1 MKNVARLFTQPT
13 TDEMEPFRLGMLF
26 LSSGNVV
33 ACDPLTSPEMKPFA
47 KTVQP
52 GKYAVNLYSDPGE
65 GGIAYAELKISD
77 EHVVKWE
84 MAVKE
89 GQDITTLKEGEIFGY
104 PVDTGLG
111 SFMGADTAKLID
123 KHDRELQQ
131 KLGDKYVSYYD
142 DYFEDLMDSEE
153 TGDNFIAQPYPELEN
168 NFAVFTSGYG
178 DGFYATYVGLD
189 KNDLP
194 VKFITEFVSIEEG

>member
-13 TDEMEPFRLGMLF
+13 TGEMEPFLLGMLF

-33 ACDPLTSPEMKPFA
+33 ACDPLTSTDIAKPFT

-52 GKYAVNLYSDPGE
+52 GKYAVNLYADASE
-65 GGIAYAELKISD
+65 GGTAYAELKISD
-77 EHVVKWE
+77 EPVVKWE
-84 MAVKE
+84 MAVRE

-111 SFMGADTAKLID
+111 SFMDADTAKLIE
-123 KHDRELQQ
+123 KHDKELQQ

-153 TGDNFIAQPYPELEN
+153 TGDCFIAQPYPELGN

-178 DGFYATYVGLD
+178 DGWYATYVGLD
-189 KNDLP
+189 KNDSP
-194 VKFITEFVSIEEG
+194 VKFITKFI